1 MKNFFTKKAMGLIML
16 MCSLM
21 VAGFISNSH
30 AKNDQCGHEI
40 SVEVNENVTNLLTDI
55 RHEADKQ
62 ARKIKNNLDSENF
75 SKEVDTISEIAK
87 KIIKELKQ
95 NGDIKTCSELLNKLK
110 KIEKQIKEAKH
121 VAKDESISKRD
132 IKKYMHS
139 IENISNEVVEYVELE
154 CCDCYAE
161 LDSTKDSD

>member
-95 NGDIKTCSELLNKLK
+95 NGDIKKCSKLLKELT
-110 KIEKQIKEAKH
+110 KIERQIKEARN
-121 VAKDESISKRD
+121 VAKDEGISKRD
-132 IKKYMHS
+132 IRKYMHS
-139 IENISNEVVEYVELE
+139 IENIFNEVVEYVELE
-154 CCDCYAE
+154 CCECTDDKDAE
-161 LDSTKDSD
+161 